1 MLSYVLTSNN
11 RGVKTRLK
19 MNVFFWKSIENEV
32 GNVLP
37 HIKNT
42 LELEGLAGN
51 AALGKLDLEDIKS
64 MEQQMRFRVER
75 IRRIVD
81 SDATKSLEDFYG
93 DYAGQPDL
101 FKFTAGDI
109 RVLQTLAAAVKRNG
123 LNMYFYS
130 SLTDATRCVA
140 MPVLLTSIGLE
151 TTFCGFRGRTASA
164 VNCLGVL

>member
-123 LNMYFYS
+123 LQKYLAVTTTPCPTPSKAINALQHFGI
-130 SLTDATRCVA
+130 C
-140 MPVLLTSIGLE
+140 PVDEHSGLVDRLLRHFE
-151 TTFCGFRGRTASA
+151 QRY
-164 VNCLGVL
+164 